1 MRLSLS
7 SEILSSHC
15 TKNISKWDTTVK
27 PKKRENG
34 HKGKEGGK
42 SARTLEASYND
53 WPEGI
58 TGFKSLKNEKN
69 HKN

>member
-27 PKKRENG
+27 PKKRVKMAT
-34 HKGKEGGK
+34 KGKKAEK
-42 SARTLEASYND
+42 V
-53 WPEGI
+53 PEHLKPVTM
-58 TGFKSLKNEKN
+58 TGLKE
-69 HKN
+69 